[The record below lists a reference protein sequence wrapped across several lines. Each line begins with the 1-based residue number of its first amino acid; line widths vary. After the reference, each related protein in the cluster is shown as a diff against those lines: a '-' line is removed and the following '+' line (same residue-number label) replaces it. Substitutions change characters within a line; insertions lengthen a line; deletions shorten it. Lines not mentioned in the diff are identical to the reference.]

1 MNVTGVIWCAMYIG
15 HLHRT
20 QFMQEPSEQTQT
32 VSPQKDT
39 KSPTIYSDTIGETAT
54 LHMESQSEDDYET
67 STTAIKS
74 PHARNND
81 NDTSQN
87 EMKPE
92 STRQSRT
99 SNENSHMEELSKSL
113 I

>member
-1 MNVTGVIWCAMYIG
+1 MYIG

-39 KSPTIYSDTIGETAT
+39 MSPTIYSDSTGETT
-54 LHMESQSEDDYET
+54 ILHMESQSEDDND
-67 STTAIKS
+67 SSPTAIKS
-74 PHARNND
+74 PHARNKD

-92 STRQSRT
+92 SNTLVRDI
-99 SNENSHMEELSKSL
+99 NENSTVEDHSQSL

>member
-1 MNVTGVIWCAMYIG
+1 MYIG

-32 VSPQKDT
+32 VSPQEDT
-39 KSPTIYSDTIGETAT
+39 MSPTIYSDTIGETT
-54 LHMESQSEDDYET
+54 ILHMESQSEDDND
-67 STTAIKS
+67 SSPTAIKS
-74 PHARNND
+74 PHAHNKD

-92 STRQSRT
+92 STRQSGT
-99 SNENSHMEELSKSL
+99 SNENSTVEDHSQSL